1 MAKIVVVAGASAGV
15 GRAVAEAFG
24 RRGRKVA
31 LLARGADGLEWT
43 RRTIEQGGG
52 RALAIPTDVRDAEAV
67 EGAAARAEAE
77 PGPIGVWVNAVTIT
91 SFSPFAEMEADE
103 FRRITEVVYLGTVHG
118 TMAALR
124 RMRPRGR
131 GVVVQ
136 VGSALA
142 HRALPLQSAYCGAK
156 FAVRG
161 FNEAVRVELRREGS
175 GVRLSMVQ
183 LPAVNTPRFGWARNR
198 MPRRPMPAPPVF
210 RPEAAAAAVL
220 RAADTAPRELWVGLP
235 AARLILGAAVAPGL
249 LDRLMARWGVEAQQ
263 APEPEFRR
271 SGRTTTR
278 RRCPATTVP
287 MAASARRRGSTP
299 RSTVWG
305 LYSWSYDVS
314 GGLLVGPVLV
324 ALSIPVLRHVA
335 AGAPELTLR
344 LLVLALARQAGC
356 RRSCATLQ
364 LYVVYSG
371 GADSARYDAAGE
383 QIAAALRAGLPWT
396 AKGPFPGTAFVEGL
410 HRLRLPVDRAVP
422 DRRLP
427 VLLVAGLLGLLL
439 FQRAFFSRPARR

>member
-1 MAKIVVVAGASAGV
+1 M
-15 GRAVAEAFG
+15 
-24 RRGRKVA
+24 A
-31 LLARGADGLEWT
+31 LLARGADGLEGA
-43 RRTIEQGGG
+43 RRAIEQGGG
-52 RALAIPTDVRDAEAV
+52 RALAIPTDVADAEAV

-91 SFSPFAEMEADE
+91 SFSPFAEMGADE

-183 LPAVNTPRFGWARNR
+183 LPAVNTGFGWARNR

-271 SGRTTTR
+271 AAGQPRGAAARRPRCPWPLRRGGAGARRDQPSGVCTPGRTTSAVA
-278 RRCPATTVP
+278 CW
-287 MAASARRRGSTP
+287 SARADRP
-299 RSTVWG
+299 VPACPPA
-305 LYSWSYDVS
+305 
-314 GGLLVGPVLV
+314 GG
-324 ALSIPVLRHVA
+324 RWR
-335 AGAPELTLR
+335 AGAHVE
-344 LLVLALARQAGC
+344 LLVLALVAKLLSACLRY
-356 RRSCATLQ
+356 LQ
-364 LYVVYSG
+364 LYVLYEG
-371 GADSARYDAAGE
+371 GADSARYD
-383 QIAAALRAGLPWT
+383 LR
-396 AKGPFPGTAFVEGL
+396 
-410 HRLRLPVDRAVP
+410 R
-422 DRRLP
+422 
-427 VLLVAGLLGLLL
+427 
-439 FQRAFFSRPARR
+439 